1 MYSLKT
7 DCKLKVQGL
16 GIYLTKDSTQEEFKS
31 ALEHSPKLINFIET
45 KAKKD
50 GTKETK

>member
-7 DCKLKVQGL
+7 DCKLLVQGL
-16 GIYLTKDSTQEEFKS
+16 GIYLTKDSTQEEFES
-31 ALEHSPKLINFIET
+31 ALKYSPKLINFIET

-50 GTKETK
+50 GKQETK

>member
-7 DCKLKVQGL
+7 DCKLQVKGL
-16 GIYLTKDSTQEEFKS
+16 GIYLTKDSTQEDFES
-31 ALEHSPKLINFIET
+31 ALKHSPNLINFIET
-45 KAKKD
+45 KGKKD